1 MYEKHKSIRI
11 CLVLLPFYFAKFT
24 SGQKFRFSFL
34 YSPMKATTTIITIT
48 IITTE
53 AKRNKSNNLNLNIIK
68 YYIEKYQTD
77 WDREREGKR
86 DTKKDRQMKERD
98 NNRVTVY

>member
-34 YSPMKATTTIITIT
+34 YGPMKATPATTPTTTTTTSTAITIT
-48 IITTE
+48 IITAE
-53 AKRNKSNNLNLNIIK
+53 AKWNKSNNLNLNIIK

-77 WDREREGKR
+77 
-86 DTKKDRQMKERD
+86 
-98 NNRVTVY
+98 

>member
-34 YSPMKATTTIITIT
+34 YSPMKATTTPITIT
-48 IITTE
+48 IITAE

-77 WDREREGKR
+77 SDRER
-86 DTKKDRQMKERD
+86 DTKKDIQMRERE
-98 NNRVTVY
+98 NRVTVY